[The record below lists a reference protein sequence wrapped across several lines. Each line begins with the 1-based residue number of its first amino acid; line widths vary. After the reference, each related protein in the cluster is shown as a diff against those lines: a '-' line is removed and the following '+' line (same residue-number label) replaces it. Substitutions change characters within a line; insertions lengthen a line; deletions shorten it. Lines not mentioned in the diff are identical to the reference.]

1 MDRRALQ
8 GKGSA
13 EVIKLIRSLAIK
25 ESALR
30 NFLLVTLMRQRQHLA
45 GEMRSLKR
53 ETFFFSFSL
62 LKNQFFHSILNQGLN
77 LLSRIKPNLN
87 EQIRN
92 FSSGM

>member
-25 ESALR
+25 ESDLR
-30 NFLLVTLMRQRQHLA
+30 NFLLVSLMRQRQHLA

-53 ETFFFSFSL
+53 ETFFFSL
-62 LKNQFFHSILNQGLN
+62 LKNQFFHSILNQDLN